1 MKKEYFTPEVKMM
14 LVDVDI
20 ITYSETDEWEGPV
33 IQAGHD
39 SEESST
45 QHSGYSQK
53 QKGLPLAAA
62 PTHRLLPGVAKR
74 REGSE

>member
-1 MKKEYFTPEVKMM
+1 MKKEYFAPEVKMM

-39 SEESST
+39 SEE
-45 QHSGYSQK
+45 
-53 QKGLPLAAA
+53 
-62 PTHRLLPGVAKR
+62 
-74 REGSE
+74 